1 MFFATFTFILRK
13 HELLSQTSGTT
24 LGLQKNTSRQ
34 TLLGEHHELSDK
46 TDKLRA
52 AASVLLLLLDS
63 TLDGESMFRR
73 FSEAFSRNLSSSGL
87 EHRQWLKKHR
97 KTTKNRQK
105 QVYTVGRKSC
115 TVAIK
120 HILF

>member
-73 FSEAFSRNLSSSGL
+73 FSEAFSRNLSSSI
-87 EHRQWLKKHR
+87 ERE
-97 KTTKNRQK
+97 T
-105 QVYTVGRKSC
+105 
-115 TVAIK
+115 
-120 HILF
+120 